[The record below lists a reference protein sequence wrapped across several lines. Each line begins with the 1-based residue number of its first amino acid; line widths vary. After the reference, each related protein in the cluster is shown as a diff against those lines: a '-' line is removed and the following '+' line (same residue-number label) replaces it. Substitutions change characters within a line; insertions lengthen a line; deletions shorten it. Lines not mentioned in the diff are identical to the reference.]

1 MTAVSVILCPIIAL
15 SEDSSPNVVIQWN
28 NAALQGVRDS
38 KIGPP
43 MVARA
48 LAIVHT
54 CIYDAWAAYDHK
66 AVGTQLGSSL
76 RQHHSKHKRANK
88 NKAISFAAYRA
99 AVDLFPVDKAA
110 VFDPLMAK
118 LGYDPSDMST
128 DSATPSGVGN
138 VACAAVLNFRHHDGS
153 NQLGNLTASGIPYAD
168 YTGYV
173 PVNLPSTVPVNPAT
187 VIDVNHWQPLQYV
200 DASGVFVTPTFIAPH
215 WYKVVPFALT
225 SADQF
230 RSQIAQAGPA
240 LFGFAAFVQQAQDL
254 ITIS

>member
-1 MTAVSVILCPIIAL
+1 LRHPPRRTDHCIADQMNIQRNVLTRICLGVSGLAPALMTAVSVILCPIVAL

-54 CIYDAWAAYDHK
+54 CIYDAWSAYDHK

-76 RQHHSKHKRANK
+76 RQHPSKRKRANQ

-118 LGYDPSDMST
+118 LDWIVVP
-128 DSATPSGVGN
+128 
-138 VACAAVLNFRHHDGS
+138 VAVGS
-153 NQLGNLTASGIPYAD
+153 N
-168 YTGYV
+168 
-173 PVNLPSTVPVNPAT
+173 
-187 VIDVNHWQPLQYV
+187 
-200 DASGVFVTPTFIAPH
+200 PTTHP
-215 WYKVVPFALT
+215 KQTL
-225 SADQF
+225 
-230 RSQIAQAGPA
+230 R
-240 LFGFAAFVQQAQDL
+240 
-254 ITIS
+254 